1 MISRAICQIG
11 IYFEALDLLMNGIY
25 SRLIKQV
32 TIKIYTNLQNMLFK
46 TVSGGHF
53 LSESLSTWSFY
64 GSHISRERLET
75 QLTILK
81 MHAQESS
88 IASVS
93 SMIEFLNENGVASFS
108 ETATV
113 LVKLILVMPATNA
126 LSKSSYSASRRI
138 KNYLRSTMTQ
148 KGWTTS
154 CWYF

>member
-1 MISRAICQIG
+1 
-11 IYFEALDLLMNGIY
+11 
-25 SRLIKQV
+25 
-32 TIKIYTNLQNMLFK
+32 MLFK

-53 LSESLSTWSFY
+53 SSESLSTCNFY
-64 GSHISRERLET
+64 GSDISRERLET

-138 KNYLRSTMTQ
+138 KNYLKSTMTQ
-148 KGWTTS
+148 KG
-154 CWYF
+154 